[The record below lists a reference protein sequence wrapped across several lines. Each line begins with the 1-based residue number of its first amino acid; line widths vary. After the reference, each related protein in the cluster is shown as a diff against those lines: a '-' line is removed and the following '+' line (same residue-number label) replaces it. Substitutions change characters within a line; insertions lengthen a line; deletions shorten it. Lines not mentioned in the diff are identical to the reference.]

1 MPLTRR
7 ALFAA
12 AAIAPATSGEA
23 VKAGLTDALQSAPL
37 LPARSAFAAM
47 PTTYLD
53 SGSTHPMP
61 LGARR
66 ALEEYLRFKTKDG
79 STPNYSMRQKQAD
92 VVAGLARLIGASP
105 DELCITQSTTMGE
118 NLVLK
123 AMGFPQAGGRIVT
136 DALHFFGSFYTYGEL
151 KKAGMDVVTLGMTAD
166 GRIDMDEMEAAITG
180 QTKLVSISLVSTV
193 NGFEHDLKKI
203 CDIAHARGAY
213 VYADIVHAAGAIP
226 VDLRSSGVDFASTS
240 SYKWLMG
247 DFGLGFLYVRKEIQD
262 RLPRPWWG
270 YEQVS
275 VFQSHVFPYDE
286 RGGEPATYRTFDS
299 ATGHFGMGTTS
310 WTGIVNLSYSIPW
323 ILEVGVE
330 QLQAHRQPLVD
341 TVQSELRRRGYQ
353 PLTPLD
359 SRTQLVAFALK
370 DARAKL
376 ADPLARASV
385 AISVSANRFRI
396 SVAAFNDE
404 NDIDRL
410 LSALPAA
417 PPS

>member
-1 MPLTRR
+1 MR
-7 ALFAA
+7 
-12 AAIAPATSGEA
+12 EA
-23 VKAGLTDALQSAPL
+23 
-37 LPARSAFAAM
+37 
-47 PTTYLD
+47 
-53 SGSTHPMP
+53 
-61 LGARR
+61 
-66 ALEEYLRFKTKDG
+66 
-79 STPNYSMRQKQAD
+79 
-92 VVAGLARLIGASP
+92 
-105 DELCITQSTTMGE
+105 
-118 NLVLK
+118 
-123 AMGFPQAGGRIVT
+123 
-136 DALHFFGSFYTYGEL
+136 
-151 KKAGMDVVTLGMTAD
+151 
-166 GRIDMDEMEAAITG
+166 
-180 QTKLVSISLVSTV
+180 
-193 NGFEHDLKKI
+193 
-203 CDIAHARGAY
+203 
-213 VYADIVHAAGAIP
+213 
-226 VDLRSSGVDFASTS
+226 
-240 SYKWLMG
+240 
-247 DFGLGFLYVRKEIQD
+247 
-262 RLPRPWWG
+262 
-270 YEQVS
+270 
-275 VFQSHVFPYDE
+275 
-286 RGGEPATYRTFDS
+286 ATYRTFDN

-359 SRTQLVAFALK
+359 SRTQLVAFALR